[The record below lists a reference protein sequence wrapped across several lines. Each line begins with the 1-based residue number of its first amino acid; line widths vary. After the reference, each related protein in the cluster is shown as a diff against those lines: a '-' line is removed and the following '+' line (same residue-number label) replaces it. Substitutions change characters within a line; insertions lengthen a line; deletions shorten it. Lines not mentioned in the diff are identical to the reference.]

1 MTRYQALRRIGCDP
15 LTAGVIALM
24 NWAMG
29 HPPNEIHFMHMVIEV
44 DEEPHPGVLK
54 TKAHK

>member
-1 MTRYQALRRIGCDP
+1 MSRYRALRHMGCDP

-29 HPPNEIHFMHMVIEV
+29 RPANEIHFMHMVIEV
-44 DEEPHPGVLK
+44 GDEPHPGVLK
-54 TKAHK
+54 TKATK